1 MMTNFTEMKRIRE
14 FYKQLYSKKL
24 NILDEMAK
32 FLETHHPTRLNQ
44 EEESVN
50 RAVTSEEIQ
59 SLTKPSQKKNPGQM
73 ASLVNAT
80 KNLMNN

>member
-1 MMTNFTEMKRIRE
+1 MTNFTEMKRIRE
-14 FYKQLYSKKL
+14 FYTQLYSKKL
-24 NILDEMAK
+24 NILDEMVK

-44 EEESVN
+44 EEEESVN
-50 RAVTSEEIQ
+50 TAVTSEEIQ